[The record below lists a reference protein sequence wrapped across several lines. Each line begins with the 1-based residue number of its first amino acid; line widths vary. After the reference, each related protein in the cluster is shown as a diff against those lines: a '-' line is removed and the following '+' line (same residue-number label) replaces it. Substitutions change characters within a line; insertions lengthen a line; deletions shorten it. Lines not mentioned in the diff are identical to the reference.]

1 MPALSCE
8 WQQRPVAALAQGECA
23 AVWDRL
29 NAQRQGLPFL
39 TAQAVSC
46 AIKIL
51 GDGRES
57 LFVCSAGAEIVA
69 MLVAVPGGRLG
80 WRTFQPSQLPL
91 GAFVAAAGWPVH
103 ALVESLWRG
112 PLRGSLMLSLTRL
125 DPWVAPREVETA
137 ASSLVDY
144 VATAWI
150 DIEGPF
156 DAYWSARGKNLR
168 QNMRKQRT
176 RLAAQG
182 VEVHMRT
189 WTEAAEMAAAVERYG
204 ALESAGWKGS
214 EGSAVHP
221 DNAQGRFYREL
232 LERSADEGDAVVY
245 EGLFDE
251 RTVAMNLCLRRG
263 ATLTVLKTSYDES
276 VPAVSPAFLLHED
289 MLRAIFDSGAIRRV
303 EYYGRV
309 MDWHTRWT
317 DNRRML
323 YHVTAFRWPI
333 LKRLA
338 RWRAARR
345 RPDPGAAEAT
355 ALEPGREAAA

>member
-1 MPALSCE
+1 MPALNCQ
-8 WQQRPVAALAQGECA
+8 WQQQPAGLLDQGEL
-23 AVWDRL
+23 AVAWDGL
-29 NAQRQGLPFL
+29 NAQRHDLPFL

-46 AIKIL
+46 AVRVF
-51 GDGRES
+51 GDGKPS
-57 LFVCSAGAEIVA
+57 LFVCRSGAQIVA
-69 MLVAVPGGRLG
+69 MLVAVPDGRLG

-91 GAFVAAAGWPVH
+91 GAFVAAPGLPLH
-103 ALVESLWRG
+103 ALVESLWHG
-112 PLRGSLMLSLTRL
+112 PLRSSLMLSLTRL
-125 DPWVAPREVETA
+125 DPWLAPREAETA

-156 DAYWSARGKNLR
+156 DAYWNARGKNLR
-168 QNMRKQRT
+168 QNMRKQRS

-182 VEVHMRT
+182 VAVQMRT
-189 WTEAAEMAAAVERYG
+189 WTERADMAAAVERYG
-204 ALESAGWKGS
+204 ALESAGWKGN

-221 DNAQGRFYREL
+221 ANAQGRFYRDL
-232 LERSADEGDAVVY
+232 LEGSAAEGGAVVY

-263 ATLTVLKTSYDES
+263 TTLAVLKTSYDES

-289 MLRAIFDSGAIRRV
+289 MLRALFDDGTIRRL

-317 DNRRML
+317 DQQRML
-323 YHVTAFRWPI
+323 YHATAFRWPI

-345 RPDPGAAEAT
+345 SPERAVEAAAPET
-355 ALEPGREAAA
+355 GREAAA